1 VDQSLSD
8 RAEVL
13 ATVVRGELV
22 ESVHLGHLVI
32 IDPDGKV
39 IAAVGDPEVVIYP
52 RSSLKPLQL
61 LADMRCGFDSD
72 DAGLAI
78 AASSHS
84 GEPMHLAAVRKILAG
99 AGLDESALDNTPGLP
114 LDSAAAFAWQ
124 ASGKGPESIT
134 QNCSG
139 KHAAMLAT
147 CAAAGWDTADYRNP
161 THPLQQRIRETI
173 GELTNVSQPS
183 QVTVDGCGAPL
194 FSTTLIGLA
203 RAFAQLA
210 SAESGP
216 EARIAAA
223 MTAHPELVGGT
234 GRDVTAA
241 MSAVPGLICKDGA
254 EGVYAGALP
263 NGTAFAF
270 KVLDGSGRPRP
281 AILARALEL
290 AGARDV
296 PGTDA
301 AALRALGDV
310 PVLGHGEP
318 VGQVEVAFWS
328 GPTVWH

>member
-1 VDQSLSD
+1 MEESLAN
-8 RAEVL
+8 RAGVL
-13 ATVVRGELV
+13 AEVVRGNLI
-22 ESVHLGHLVI
+22 ESVHLGHLVV
-32 IDPDGKV
+32 IDPDGRIV
-39 IAAVGDPEVVIYP
+39 FAIGDPESIIYP

-61 LADMRCGFDSD
+61 LADMRCGFDAD
-72 DAGLAI
+72 EAGLAI

-84 GEPMHLAAVRKILAG
+84 GEPMHLAAVRKILAD
-99 AGLDESALDNTPGLP
+99 AELDESALDNTPGLP
-114 LDSAAAFAWQ
+114 LDASAAFDWQ
-124 ASGKGPESIT
+124 ASGRGPESIT

-147 CAAAGWDTADYRNP
+147 CALAGWDTSDYRNP
-161 THPLQQRIRETI
+161 AHPLQQRIHEVI
-173 GELTNVSQPS
+173 AELTNDAEPS
-183 QVTVDGCGAPL
+183 EVTVDGCGAPL

-203 RAFAQLA
+203 RAFAALA
-210 SAESGP
+210 TATSGP

-223 MTAHPELVGGT
+223 MVARPELVGGT

-241 MSAVPGLICKDGA
+241 MRAIPGLICKDGA

-290 AGARDV
+290 AGALED
-296 PGTDA
+296 PGADA

-310 PVLGHGEP
+310 SVLGHGEP
-318 VGQVEVAFWS
+318 VGQVTAKF
-328 GPTVWH
+328 